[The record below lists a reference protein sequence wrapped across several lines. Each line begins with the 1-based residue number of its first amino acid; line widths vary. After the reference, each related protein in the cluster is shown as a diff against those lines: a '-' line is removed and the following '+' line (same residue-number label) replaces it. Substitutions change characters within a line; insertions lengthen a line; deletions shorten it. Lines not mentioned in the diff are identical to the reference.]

1 MENESKKL
9 TGLDQYSFSRY
20 GKAFE
25 VFPRILAENCGIDSN
40 EFLAKM
46 IAGNN
51 GDVAKG
57 LNILTG

>member
-1 MENESKKL
+1 M

-20 GKAFE
+20 AKAFE
-25 VFPRILAENCGIDSN
+25 VFPRILAENCGINSN

-46 IAGNN
+46 IAANS